1 MVNISE
7 PDKKMVLSATLVKTL
22 TGNDKI
28 TARFLNENSFEFYPQ
43 FKFFINTNHL
53 PKVTD
58 VTVFSSGR
66 VKVIPFERHFDER
79 DQDKGLKG
87 RLSQPKNLSGVLN
100 APLDILKQVDGV
112 GENAA
117 ILLRLV
123 ALASQ
128 RADLAS
134 AERDMILD
142 NTRSIGAY
150 LLRLFAQERN
160 EAVYE
165 LCMDRKGKL
174 LVCKRLGE
182 GSASGVNLDVRK
194 LVEYALLS
202 SATYVVLAHN
212 HPSGVALPSTDDH
225 TATERARVALAAIQ
239 VELKDH
245 IIVADGDFVSFSE
258 SGYFA

>member
-1 MVNISE
+1 MGVH
-7 PDKKMVLSATLVKTL
+7 DQRRQRMRQ
-22 TGNDKI
+22 
-28 TARFLNENSFEFYPQ
+28 RFLES
-43 FKFFINTNHL
+43 
-53 PKVTD
+53 
-58 VTVFSSGR
+58 
-66 VKVIPFERHFDER
+66 
-79 DQDKGLKG
+79 GLKG
-87 RLSQPKNLSGVLN
+87 FADHEVLELMLYYAIPRRDTNPMAHALVDRFGNLSGVLN

-128 RADLAS
+128 RADLAA